1 MNSSLIIIIY
11 PTHLTFVYT
20 GSVSCSKPLRTSKV
34 CFFIQKKHLQKN
46 ESMLDSPV
54 PLFRTLAFL
63 GLFLLGRQ
71 VLFSL
76 FQDVFNVLDFVQRF
90 NFLLEYSAM
99 IFRYE
104 ISLVEGL
111 HNNHQVGLYLRDLH
125 VCVVFCV
132 VLYNIFK
139 FAAQS
144 FLVQFGLKLFF
155 RDHLS
160 NFASL
165 LFNLTQCLHVSFD
178 QVIIIICYYLQ
189 ELSMKSFIG
198 VYLILI
204 ILSSQISY
212 FLIFQYSP
220 NLIISTKAQFNHSI
234 FISQIMTIHKSKLI
248 SISQPQ
254 NKQVL
259 QVKRCQIIFI
269 PFYIYSGYV
278 LSVQPFYLQVEGYFM
293 VSPII
298 IQWYFEGKSNLN
310 IK

>member
-1 MNSSLIIIIY
+1 MLL
-11 PTHLTFVYT
+11 HLEEAPSEERVNA
-20 GSVSCSKPLRTSKV
+20 R
-34 CFFIQKKHLQKN
+34 FFCAFIG
-46 ESMLDSPV
+46 
-54 PLFRTLAFL
+54 FRAFL

-76 FQDVFNVLDFVQRF
+76 FQDIFNDFLQRF

-111 HNNHQVGLYLRDLH
+111 HNNHQVGLCLRDLH

-165 LFNLTQCLHVSFD
+165 LFNLTQRLHVSFD
-178 QVIIIICYYLQ
+178 FNVLLGKIGFYLTFNFYVLVSQ
-189 ELSMKSFIG
+189 KFKSFHAKVFSFNWSLGSLLGLGLQSLRFSHCFAFVGI
-198 VYLILI
+198 LILWLYRKTSVVAI
-204 ILSSQISY
+204 EIVHN
-212 FLIFQYSP
+212 
-220 NLIISTKAQFNHSI
+220 NLF
-234 FISQIMTIHKSKLI
+234 
-248 SISQPQ
+248 
-254 NKQVL
+254 
-259 QVKRCQIIFI
+259 
-269 PFYIYSGYV
+269 
-278 LSVQPFYLQVEGYFM
+278 
-293 VSPII
+293 
-298 IQWYFEGKSNLN
+298 LN
-310 IK
+310 INCTLVRLGVICILGDLRWLSLCVHLGLDLLAMLHLRFLPRFLFRFYASILCSSV

>member
-1 MNSSLIIIIY
+1 MLL
-11 PTHLTFVYT
+11 HLEEAPSEERVNA
-20 GSVSCSKPLRTSKV
+20 R
-34 CFFIQKKHLQKN
+34 FFCAFIG
-46 ESMLDSPV
+46 
-54 PLFRTLAFL
+54 FRASL

-76 FQDVFNVLDFVQRF
+76 FQDIFNVLDFLQRF

-104 ISLVEGL
+104 ISLEEGL

-165 LFNLTQCLHVSFD
+165 LFNLTQRLHVSFD
-178 QVIIIICYYLQ
+178 FNVLLGKIGFYLTFNFYVLVSQKFKSFHAKVFSFNWSLGSLLGLGLFQNIYQILNVKQEIAAGQGFFHIEEINITTTITLSTWNTLNYNDYKHSLKFHFFYKFSLTPVFQRRVRLLLYGRFMSHIALIQTFNKILSIISIIITDLA
-189 ELSMKSFIG
+189 F
-198 VYLILI
+198 I
-204 ILSSQISY
+204 ILGMKIV
-212 FLIFQYSP
+212 LG
-220 NLIISTKAQFNHSI
+220 H
-234 FISQIMTIHKSKLI
+234 
-248 SISQPQ
+248 
-254 NKQVL
+254 NKML
-259 QVKRCQIIFI
+259 CC
-269 PFYIYSGYV
+269 
-278 LSVQPFYLQVEGYFM
+278 
-293 VSPII
+293 
-298 IQWYFEGKSNLN
+298 
-310 IK
+310 